1 MTNQIEYLKILNE
14 TRATVWEEA
23 KRLLDDVANQKRE
36 MSAEET
42 QQWGRYNERID
53 GIAREIDAI
62 VKAEER
68 EHVAAV
74 GREALERQVGS
85 VAARTQEKTDWQS
98 LADYARSARHAD
110 GGFEIP
116 LHHAQKE
123 VEMIRRGASA
133 SDIAEYRALAW
144 DTGSIASGVPTTMAR
159 ELYQLMT
166 APIAMFNLPTT
177 KIFTGSGEQM
187 KFPRIN
193 AHGIATQVSGQG
205 TTLAGTDPT
214 FLNMTLDAFKYAE
227 LVKVSTEV
235 LTDTVFDV
243 AGFLGG
249 NIARAVGQKI
259 DTDLVAGTGSG
270 QPQGVTTAVLV
281 GSNGT
286 IATGG
291 SLIGATYE
299 NLVDMVYSINGNYR
313 ASGNAAWL
321 MRDLSAAQVRKLRD
335 GAGGTV
341 GAVLW
346 EPSLTQGI
354 QGAEPGLLLGYP
366 VFTDPNVSS
375 MASNAKTMVF
385 GDWSAYYIRQVGSL
399 VVERDDSVYFATDE
413 VGFRGKWRVDGDVID
428 LTALNRLRQAVGDA

>member
-1 MTNQIEYLKILNE
+1 MT
-14 TRATVWEEA
+14 
-23 KRLLDDVANQKRE
+23 
-36 MSAEET
+36 M
-42 QQWGRYNERID
+42 
-53 GIAREIDAI
+53 DA
-62 VKAEER
+62 
-68 EHVAAV
+68 
-74 GREALERQVGS
+74 
-85 VAARTQEKTDWQS
+85 
-98 LADYARSARHAD
+98 Y
-110 GGFEIP
+110 
-116 LHHAQKE
+116 
-123 VEMIRRGASA
+123 
-133 SDIAEYRALAW
+133 
-144 DTGSIASGVPTTMAR
+144 
-159 ELYQLMT
+159 
-166 APIAMFNLPTT
+166 
-177 KIFTGSGEQM
+177 
-187 KFPRIN
+187 
-193 AHGIATQVSGQG
+193 
-205 TTLAGTDPT
+205 
-214 FLNMTLDAFKYAE
+214 KYAE
-227 LVKVSTEV
+227 LVRVSSEV

-249 NIARAVGQKI
+249 NIARAVGQLI
-259 DTDLVAGTGSG
+259 DTHLVAGTGSG

-299 NLVDMVYSINGNYR
+299 NLVDLVYSINGNYR

-366 VFTDPNVSS
+366 VFTDPNVAS

-399 VVERDDSVYFATDE
+399 VVERDESRYFDTDE
-413 VGFRGKWRVDGDVID
+413 VGFRGKWRVDGDCID